1 MKSVEFFSWIYQ
13 ANQIIRHNFN
23 AVRFRR
29 FSMSF
34 HFNFQL
40 ISAQSTRHCLQTNII
55 LCYSCTSLTQENVF
69 SPWVGKMKLCCIA
82 VEEKTAF
89 YYALYHA
96 IVLINCR
103 DLSILALCTPF
114 DRQQIITFI
123 EIFGNCFSIYCE
135 MIILIYYCIWVYLYV
150 LSIDH

>member
-1 MKSVEFFSWIYQ
+1 MMILLCSKQKRKLEFFSWIYQ

-55 LCYSCTSLTQENVF
+55 LCYSCTSLTQKNVF
-69 SPWVGKMKLCCIA
+69 SPWVGKINIRCIA

-89 YYALYHA
+89 FYALHHF
-96 IVLINCR
+96 IVIMNCR
-103 DLSILALCTPF
+103 DF
-114 DRQQIITFI
+114 NFGII
-123 EIFGNCFSIYCE
+123 Y
-135 MIILIYYCIWVYLYV
+135 IIWYITNTNKAVRYQ
-150 LSIDH
+150 

>member
-1 MKSVEFFSWIYQ
+1 MMILLCSKQKRKLEFFSWIYQ

-55 LCYSCTSLTQENVF
+55 LCYSCTSLTQKNVF
-69 SPWVGKMKLCCIA
+69 SPWVGKINIRCIA
-82 VEEKTAF
+82 VGEKTAF
-89 YYALYHA
+89 FYALHHF
-96 IVLINCR
+96 IVIMNCR
-103 DLSILALCTPF
+103 DFNFGIIYIIWYITNTSI
-114 DRQQIITFI
+114 RQ
-123 EIFGNCFSIYCE
+123 NC
-135 MIILIYYCIWVYLYV
+135 L
-150 LSIDH
+150 